1 MVKVTVYKVQVYN
14 IMTDQCVLSRRMA
27 TREGA
32 EIMKGK
38 VIENTAVEIDETRLE
53 PGEKWTPRDFRP

>member
-1 MVKVTVYKVQVYN
+1 MAKVTVFKVQAYN
-14 IMTDQCVLSRRMA
+14 IITDQYVLSRRMA

-38 VIENTAVEIDETRLE
+38 VIENTAAEIDETQLE
-53 PGEKWTPRDFRP
+53 PGEKWTPRNFKP